1 MAPRYFAYGSN
12 LKLSRMRERVP
23 SAHAEGAARLAGYR
37 LVWDKRG
44 RDGTGKANLRAHA
57 SSEVWGVVYQLDAG
71 AWVSLDAH
79 ESGYE
84 RLDVQISLQ
93 DEGLLAQTY
102 LSTLLTADPV
112 PATWYKR
119 LVVEGAQEHG
129 LPEAW
134 IRALEASPEP

>member
-44 RDGTGKANLRAHA
+44 RDGTGKANLRPHA
-57 SSEVWGVVYQLDAG
+57 SSEVWGVVYQLDAR

-102 LSTLLTADPV
+102 LSTLLTADP
-112 PATWYKR
+112 PIQTR
-119 LVVEGAQEHG
+119 
-129 LPEAW
+129 
-134 IRALEASPEP
+134 